1 MLSLELGESAGLG
14 MMGVPGGPPPPGG
27 PTYFPGDAEEYGLE
41 LAFVGF
47 GQGLP
52 PPGPMFIPGTPGP
65 PKTFLLEESF
75 SALAYPYLDDLVVE
89 LGPFHWELMADF
101 LGHLQV
107 PG

>member
-1 MLSLELGESAGLG
+1 
-14 MMGVPGGPPPPGG
+14 
-27 PTYFPGDAEEYGLE
+27 
-41 LAFVGF
+41 
-47 GQGLP
+47 
-52 PPGPMFIPGTPGP
+52 MFIPGIPGP